1 MVDYNLIDRVTA
13 LKLEFEEDYSN
24 SINLFKAIF
33 SVLKNNDGLNNNQ
46 IKKVFNDYIKIHP
59 CDGIDSQ
66 VINTIISSQ
75 NLNRRRRNALPNLF
89 SINNPTSTISLF
101 QNIYSNNGITN
112 LLSIPINTSLN
123 EENVPLLLK
132 DSELEKLDVV
142 SYKNLD
148 EDLKENTKTCIFTQN
163 EFNDEDLVTILPC
176 KHVFNK
182 DEINKWLTSVSYKCP
197 TCREAAGEY
206 YAKLN

>member
-24 SINLFKAIF
+24 SISLFRAIF

-46 IKKVFNDYIKIHP
+46 IKKIFIEYIKIYP
-59 CDGIDSQ
+59 CNGINSQ
-66 VINTIISSQ
+66 VINNITSNQ
-75 NLNRRRRNALPNLF
+75 NRRRNALPNLF
-89 SINNPTSTISLF
+89 SLNPPTSTISLF
-101 QNIYSNNGITN
+101 QNIYSNNGFTN
-112 LLSIPINTSLN
+112 LLNIPINTSMN
-123 EENVPLLLK
+123 EENIPLLLK
-132 DSELEKLDVV
+132 DSEIEKLEVV

-148 EDLKENTKTCIFTQN
+148 EDLKENTKNCIFTQN
-163 EFNDEDLVTILPC
+163 EFNDDDLVTILPC
-176 KHVFNK
+176 KHVFSNG
-182 DEINKWLTSVSYKCP
+182 EINKWLTSVSYKCP